1 MSNDNLHQVGPNQEV
16 QFCFDLALSPHG
28 LTLML
33 GQQKLLFKGKIRIY
47 INLSK
52 WIRRH
57 GRWLCRAGKL
67 ALSTVNWAFLGL
79 LLCFTETPFHIVNF
93 KVERGMFWTYDQSSF
108 GPHYNS
114 PQTSSWKL
122 HLSRKPGCCV
132 GYLCNDPT
140 RKSTPPHASLISDS
154 SGRSGFL
161 DHKPLKSPFTI
172 LF

>member
-1 MSNDNLHQVGPNQEV
+1 
-16 QFCFDLALSPHG
+16 
-28 LTLML
+28 ML

-108 GPHYNS
+108 GPHNNS

-132 GYLCNDPT
+132 GYLVQWSYQEVYPT
-140 RKSTPPHASLISDS
+140 TRLSHQWLQWSQWLLGSQTSEVTFYYSVLTHLFPYTNSTSTS
-154 SGRSGFL
+154 SNLSQA
-161 DHKPLKSPFTI
+161 PSI
-172 LF
+172 LHLGWQA